1 MLCGAGGVP
10 PRLADTPCAD
20 QVASQIGAAAF
31 PLVDLMRHVLDTYC
45 AAPPVVALSFA
56 SNDPGSKRAVF
67 LDDPLSLVA
76 IEAAKVVRTLARQP
90 ANRATLVSSGGAD
103 VLLQLMG
110 AKGACARGARG
121 AT

>member
-1 MLCGAGGVP
+1 
-10 PRLADTPCAD
+10 
-20 QVASQIGAAAF
+20 
-31 PLVDLMRHVLDTYC
+31 MRHVLDTYC
-45 AAPPVVALSFA
+45 SAPPVVALSFA
-56 SNDPGSKRAVF
+56 SNDPGGKTSVF

-110 AKGACARGARG
+110 AKGEHTTRTCLRWRVACGVLGCRERPIRR
-121 AT
+121 